1 MSLSYT
7 IDADRRLIIVRAR
20 GVLTESDV
28 SRARARL
35 RQDPEFDP
43 EFDQLFDARDVE
55 DIALSKEGM
64 ARLADT
70 SILAPAVRRAF
81 VAATTLQYGMARMFT
96 AVSEQRQH
104 VTQVFRRL
112 EEAEAWLA
120 GSPPPSSVRGMRD

>member
-7 IDADRRLIIVRAR
+7 IDANRRLIIVRAR
-20 GVLTESDV
+20 GVLTETDV
-28 SRARARL
+28 SRAREQL
-35 RQDPEFDP
+35 RRDPGFDP

-55 DIALSKEGM
+55 DVALSKEGM

-81 VAATTLQYGMARMFT
+81 VAVTTLQYGMARMFT
-96 AVSEQRQH
+96 AVSEQRHH

-112 EEAEAWLA
+112 DEAEAWLDRPGSA
-120 GSPPPSSVRGMRD
+120 G

>member
-7 IDADRRLIIVRAR
+7 IDANRRLIIVRAG
-20 GVLTESDV
+20 GVLTEVDV
-28 SRARARL
+28 NRARERL
-35 RQDPEFDP
+35 RRDPGFDP

-55 DIALSKEGM
+55 DIALSKDGM

-81 VAATTLQYGMARMFT
+81 VATTTLQYGMARMFT
-96 AVSEQRQH
+96 TVSERRQH

-112 EEAEAWLA
+112 DEAEAWLA
-120 GSPPPSSVRGMRD
+120 RPTVAGSRRETGD

>member
-7 IDADRRLIIVRAR
+7 IDAKRRLIIVRAG
-20 GVLTESDV
+20 GVLTEGDV
-28 SRARARL
+28 TRAREQL
-35 RQDPEFDP
+35 RGDPGFDR

-96 AVSEQRQH
+96 SVSEQRQH

-112 EEAEAWLA
+112 DEAESWLA
-120 GSPPPSSVRGMRD
+120 RPNPPAG

>member
-7 IDADRRLIIVRAR
+7 IDAKRRLIIVRAC
-20 GVLTESDV
+20 GVLTEADV
-28 SRARARL
+28 TRAREQL
-35 RQDPEFDP
+35 GGDPGFDR

-104 VTQVFRRL
+104 VTEVFREL
-112 EEAEAWLA
+112 EDAESWLA
-120 GSPPPSSVRGMRD
+120 RPNPVAS